1 MSTSSIFAHELAD
14 PAIELTLVSDPAVK
28 AKGTVREISPTV
40 DKATGTVRAKVGIEH
55 PPAAMTLRAAV
66 IGEGRLQPRK
76 LAVVPWSALSSG
88 NGQPAVWT
96 VDPQTRTVSLRPIT
110 IEGYETGKILV
121 REGLQPG
128 EVVVTGGAQFLRP
141 TAGCCVHRRS
151 GLMNSI
157 LTSVA
162 ALGTAGLLVACQEQQ
177 HAEAPAPRPVLTVAV
192 APQTARTLGFAG
204 TVEPRY
210 KSDLGFRVLGRI
222 ISRDVDVGDIVKK
235 GQRLATLDPLTYQLA
250 VRSAQA
256 DLASATA
263 RLENAAATEARQRTL
278 LRQNVATQAQYD
290 AAKEALETAEA
301 SVNRAKAEL
310 EKAKERLSY
319 TELSAD
325 FDGVVTAVAGGTR
338 AGGPAG
344 ADGRH
349 GGSPGHPRG
358 RARPA

>member
-1 MSTSSIFAHELAD
+1 
-14 PAIELTLVSDPAVK
+14 
-28 AKGTVREISPTV
+28 
-40 DKATGTVRAKVGIEH
+40 
-55 PPAAMTLRAAV
+55 
-66 IGEGRLQPRK
+66 
-76 LAVVPWSALSSG
+76 
-88 NGQPAVWT
+88 
-96 VDPQTRTVSLRPIT
+96 
-110 IEGYETGKILV
+110 
-121 REGLQPG
+121 
-128 EVVVTGGAQFLRP
+128 
-141 TAGCCVHRRS
+141 
-151 GLMNSI
+151 MNSI

-192 APQTARTLGFAG
+192 APQTERTLGFAG

-210 KSDLGFRVLGRI
+210 RSDLGFRVLGRI
-222 ISRDVDVGDIVKK
+222 ISRDVDVGDTVKK

-310 EKAKERLSY
+310 EKAKERLSH

-325 FDGVVTAVAGGTR
+325 FDGVVTAVQAERGQVVQPGQTVVTVARPDIREAVLDLPESIGWGLRPGAPFDVALQVDPSVQAAGSVREIAPEADPTTRTRRVRITLTNPPENFRLGTTITAKVTMQAARGIELPVGALLEREDKTMVWVVDPAARTVSTRDVTIAARDASSVRLLDGLTPGTR
-338 AGGPAG
+338 VVTSGVNSLTAGETVKI
-344 ADGRH
+344 ADEA
-349 GGSPGHPRG
+349 SQ
-358 RARPA
+358 